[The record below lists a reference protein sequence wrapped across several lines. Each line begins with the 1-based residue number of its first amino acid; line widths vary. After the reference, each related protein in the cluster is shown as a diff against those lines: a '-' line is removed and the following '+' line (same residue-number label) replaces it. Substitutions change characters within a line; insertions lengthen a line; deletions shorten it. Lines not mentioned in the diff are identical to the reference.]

1 MIILTNICE
10 NAMFSVKFIIT
21 CSRSF
26 MNTTRSMYSNIIRK
40 LKYPKLIENFIL
52 LRVLGHNPKV
62 DIILSFQDKINA
74 ARFNSFCPCSCATNQ
89 NSFLS
94 FIFPSFLFVL
104 FFSFL
109 FFYTVKQFSRA
120 KEYFVSFSYFFYF
133 IFFFTLYLFIYLFGS
148 SFFFLNQIRMVS
160 FYN

>member
-21 CSRSF
+21 CSKSL
-26 MNTTRSMYSNIIRK
+26 MKTTRSMYSNIIRK

-94 FIFPSFLFVL
+94 FIFSSLLFVL

-133 IFFFTLYLFIYLFGS
+133 IFFFYSLFIYLFIR
-148 SFFFLNQIRMVS
+148 FFFFFFKSDSNGIFL
-160 FYN
+160 